1 MRILLAC
8 ATLAV
13 TMGSGDATAADE
25 AAKVLE
31 CMQGNVPTSLRVQ
44 EVEFSTSDRS
54 GPASTLKGRL
64 YAARELAPD
73 GSRLV
78 RAMLHLSAPPNL
90 SGAAYLIRE
99 KDGDLRDGMYVY
111 LPSVKRVRGLPL
123 QRRQRPGFLPRH
135 VPCSSEPTTAD
146 RVSAR

>member
-1 MRILLAC
+1 MRILLAVC
-8 ATLAV
+8 AALALTV
-13 TMGSGDATAADE
+13 AHSIASAAGD

-31 CMQGNVPTSLRVQ
+31 CMQANVPTSLRVQ
-44 EVEFSTSDRS
+44 EVEFTTSDRS

-64 YAARELAPD
+64 YAAREAGPD

-111 LPSVKRVRGLPL
+111 PP
-123 QRRQRPGFLPRH
+123 
-135 VPCSSEPTTAD
+135 PCSACG
-146 RVSAR
+146 A